1 MPLFNLRSIV
11 AKATRGGQSLVSR
24 RNIST
29 AKESEIPFVDVYTA
43 RVHKA
48 CAFYGG
54 VAVGGLASVA
64 KGVVEISDHARSVGY
79 KVEAEAVVLSNL

>member
-54 VAVGGLASVA
+54 VAVGG
-64 KGVVEISDHARSVGY
+64 VVEISDHARSVGY